1 MLSAPWIAV
10 PVALF
15 LWWFSTGAILWVV
28 RRTEDEGGKQAAMA
42 ALPLLM
48 GGCMGVWLS
57 LERGDVGGAYLG
69 FAAALAV
76 WGWIEL
82 AFLTGLIT
90 GPNGYPCPPDAIGI
104 ERFVRA
110 WGTIA
115 YHEILLILVLAVFI
129 AISWGQLNPIAFWT
143 FAILFGARI
152 TAKLNLFFGVPKIN
166 IEFLPTHLAHLPSHF
181 RIARMNW
188 FFPISVTAL
197 SVLVAGLVALAG
209 HAETQGGTVGY
220 VLLATL
226 SALALLEHWLLVLPL
241 PDAKLW
247 RWMLPEPKSLDLNT
261 KREGRHGV

>member
-1 MLSAPWIAV
+1 MAWRARGGGSTNSTIVCSAERSQTRARSV
-10 PVALF
+10 SV
-15 LWWFSTGAILWVV
+15 SS
-28 RRTEDEGGKQAAMA
+28 QANW
-42 ALPLLM
+42 P
-48 GGCMGVWLS
+48 
-57 LERGDVGGAYLG
+57 
-69 FAAALAV
+69 
-76 WGWIEL
+76 GWIEL

-181 RIARMNW
+181 RIV
-188 FFPISVTAL
+188 PQAL
-197 SVLVAGLVALAG
+197 PADRPTRWLSWL
-209 HAETQGGTVGY
+209 AET
-220 VLLATL
+220 
-226 SALALLEHWLLVLPL
+226 LE
-241 PDAKLW
+241 D
-247 RWMLPEPKSLDLNT
+247 R
-261 KREGRHGV
+261 